1 MTLLGF
7 LASSGTAVFGEE
19 ASTEVIDKTNWE
31 KIEGLVP
38 DPLLEWVKNGEFILR
53 VDDLDY
59 DPVEYWP
66 PFVPESRTANIG
78 KYALDEN
85 DVIVDA
91 KTGELARSVVGIP
104 FPKVDP
110 ADPKAATK
118 IIYNKHYVSFN
129 AGNKRF
135 TTNIGWVGPSGVE
148 RYVEGFFIEA
158 YLTGFPG
165 AQKYPNPKD
174 MERYNI
180 ITVRKPYDLSGTS
193 VMLWRYLSSRQDVN
207 FSYIPAIRR
216 VRRMTPANRSD
227 GFLGSDFT
235 QDDMAGYDGKTPAF
249 EWKVIGEQEVLAPFA
264 FTHPVQMTRT
274 KKEEWMM
281 DRGVEAI
288 RYAFEEKDTT
298 VAAWCPMNTVYVKRP
313 VWLIEARAIDPY
325 YNYGIQ
331 YLWIDKEVWAP
342 WYKVIHT
349 RAEKFWKF
357 LLVTGIGMESAD
369 KKDRIML
376 AVDHLIVDSTR
387 NHATYTQQVS
397 PTAILTMFADLE
409 LNDFTL
415 GGFQKYCK

>member
-1 MTLLGF
+1 
-7 LASSGTAVFGEE
+7 
-19 ASTEVIDKTNWE
+19 
-31 KIEGLVP
+31 
-38 DPLLEWVKNGEFILR
+38 
-53 VDDLDY
+53 
-59 DPVEYWP
+59 
-66 PFVPESRTANIG
+66 
-78 KYALDEN
+78 
-85 DVIVDA
+85 
-91 KTGELARSVVGIP
+91 
-104 FPKVDP
+104 
-110 ADPKAATK
+110 
-118 IIYNKHYVSFN
+118 
-129 AGNKRF
+129 
-135 TTNIGWVGPSGVE
+135 
-148 RYVEGFFIEA
+148 
-158 YLTGFPG
+158 
-165 AQKYPNPKD
+165 
-174 MERYNI
+174 
-180 ITVRKPYDLSGTS
+180 
-193 VMLWRYLSSRQDVN
+193 
-207 FSYIPAIRR
+207 
-216 VRRMTPANRSD
+216 
-227 GFLGSDFT
+227 
-235 QDDMAGYDGKTPAF
+235 
-249 EWKVIGEQEVLAPFA
+249 
-264 FTHPVQMTRT
+264 
-274 KKEEWMM
+274 M